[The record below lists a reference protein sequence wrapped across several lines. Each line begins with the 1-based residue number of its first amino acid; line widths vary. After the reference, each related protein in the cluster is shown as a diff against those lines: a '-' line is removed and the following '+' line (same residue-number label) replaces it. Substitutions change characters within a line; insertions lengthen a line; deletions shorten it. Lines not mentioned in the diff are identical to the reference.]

1 MLAPAVG
8 SGAPVRDGNGEMSPL
23 NSYATHLAEGIL
35 CEYIQKWM
43 AYSALF
49 GNFVNCVVLN
59 KCNRANASFIL
70 TYVSVLSPSKVY
82 KYHARGAKKSQKEM
96 HKYEKVIYFF
106 PRRVTFFFFLQFAI
120 L

>member
-8 SGAPVRDGNGEMSPL
+8 SGAPVKDGNGEMSPL
-23 NSYATHLAEGIL
+23 NSYATHLAEGVL

-49 GNFVNCVVLN
+49 GSFVNCVVLN
-59 KCNRANASFIL
+59 KCKRANASFIL

-82 KYHARGAKKSQKEM
+82 KYHSGGGAKN
-96 HKYEKVIYFF
+96 
-106 PRRVTFFFFLQFAI
+106 PRRNAQT
-120 L
+120 